1 MGIFFSGTNRPFS
14 TYLCSA
20 IICAKCP
27 EINGTP
33 CSVFSK
39 LLLAKDSNFINQQ
52 DSNSF
57 LRQKRSFGDLFKTV
71 ATTAGPTTIPKSKEE
86 IIRSQQEYF
95 VELYSLTS
103 VEAWEE
109 FKDKLE
115 YTDTKEEQVDEL
127 ERCVDSCWRTD
138 QLNDFLGKSH
148 EEMKEKAEKAYENSC
163 AEDDDIRL
171 SCDHSKL
178 KTKSIACPK
187 CIRYIPFETKSG
199 ASLTDMIHLG
209 KDVNSARKKYN
220 SMK

>member
-86 IIRSQQEYF
+86 
-95 VELYSLTS
+95 
-103 VEAWEE
+103 
-109 FKDKLE
+109 
-115 YTDTKEEQVDEL
+115 QVDEL

-163 AEDDDIRL
+163 SEDDDIRL

-187 CIRYIPFETKSG
+187 CIRYIPFQTKSG